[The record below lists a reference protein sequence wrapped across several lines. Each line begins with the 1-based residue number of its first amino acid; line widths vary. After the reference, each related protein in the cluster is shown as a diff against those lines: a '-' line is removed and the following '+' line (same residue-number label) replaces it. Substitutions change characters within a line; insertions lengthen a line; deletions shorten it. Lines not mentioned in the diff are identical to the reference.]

1 MFIIFYFLFLLLIP
15 ENAHA
20 YIDPGTG
27 GMLIQIIIGVAAGF
41 FFTVRHYVVT
51 FFRRVFSVLGLNKGK
66 RNKISEE
73 ENKKTDEKE

>member
-1 MFIIFYFLFLLLIP
+1 MLAIFYSLFLLLLP
-15 ENAHA
+15 KNAYA

-66 RNKISEE
+66 
-73 ENKKTDEKE
+73 ENKFSGEKNNKTDKKE